1 MKPATII
8 LLRGGSKRSLG
19 DNIRN
24 FSGNRMTVW
33 SSKPCP
39 KLSGTTFGLCMLA
52 VPLYSKKTELG
63 VDRVAH
69 ALGGALKP

>member
-1 MKPATII
+1 MNQATII
-8 LLRGGSKRSLG
+8 FLRGGSKRSLG
-19 DNIRN
+19 NNIRN

-39 KLSGTTFGLCMLA
+39 KLSGTTSGLCMLG
-52 VPLYSKKTELG
+52 VPLYPKKTELG

-69 ALGGALKP
+69 ALGRALKP